1 MDLEKIAQ
9 IVQDTF
15 KKALYEPQYRFG
27 IGPNSVGGES
37 DKVASRSLYDSIEAI
52 PSKDGIF
59 IFMNSY
65 GKSVNKGRNP
75 GKYVPIKPLEEWVK
89 ARGLSWKDKDGK
101 AMSTKTMAIIISKN
115 IKNVGIPALPFG
127 WMDYAIEELYKN
139 KDLEN
144 LLVDMTVEDLI
155 NKFQGI

>member
-1 MDLEKIAQ
+1 MDLTKIAQ

-27 IGPNSVGGES
+27 IGPNSVGGTS
-37 DKVASRSLYDSIEAI
+37 DKVASGSLYDSIEAI

-65 GKSVNKGRNP
+65 GKFVNKGRQA

-89 ARGLSWKDKDGK
+89 SRGLSWKDKNGK

-144 LLVDMTVEDLI
+144 LLVDMTVDDLI

>member
-1 MDLEKIAQ
+1 MDLNKVAQ

-27 IGPNSVGGES
+27 IGPNSIGGTS
-37 DKVASRSLYDSIEAI
+37 DKVASGSLYDSIEAI

-65 GKSVNKGRNP
+65 GKFVNKGRQQ

-89 ARGLSWKDKDGK
+89 ARGLSWKDKNGK

-127 WMDYAIEELYKN
+127 WMDYAIEQLYSN

-144 LLVDMTVEDLI
+144 LLVDMTVDDLI

>member
-1 MDLEKIAQ
+1 MDLSKIAQ

-27 IGPNSVGGES
+27 IGPNSVGGTS
-37 DKVASRSLYDSIEAI
+37 DKVASGSLYDSIEAI

-65 GKSVNKGRNP
+65 GKFVNKGRQA

-89 ARGLSWKDKDGK
+89 ARGLSWKDKNGK

-144 LLVDMTVEDLI
+144 LLVDMTVDDLI

>member
-1 MDLEKIAQ
+1 MDLTRVAEI
-9 IVQDTF
+9 IESTF

-27 IGPNSVGGES
+27 IGPNSIGGTS
-37 DKVASRSLYDSIEAI
+37 DKVASGSLYKSIEAL

-65 GKSVNKGRNP
+65 GKFVNKGRQP

-89 ARGLSWKDKDGK
+89 ERGLSWKDKNGK
-101 AMSTKTMAIIISKN
+101 AMSSKTMAIIISKN

-127 WMDYAIEELYKN
+127 WMDYAIEQLYSN

-144 LLVDMTVEDLI
+144 LLVEMTVDDLL
-155 NKFQGI
+155 NKIQGI